1 MTFYSKALGFVRR
14 GPPNAK
20 QIRMVRGGNSPRAGP
35 RGILQPASPG
45 AQVMLRVEQTVRP
58 TSVWIMVR
66 NTDGKC
72 ITDPSALR
80 RGGCEAAAVLADN
93 ARLLSAGKFWS
104 GSDRVQT
111 S

>member
-45 AQVMLRVEQTVRP
+45 AHVMLRVEQTVRP

-72 ITDPSALR
+72 ITDPSAL
-80 RGGCEAAAVLADN
+80 
-93 ARLLSAGKFWS
+93 
-104 GSDRVQT
+104 Q
-111 S
+111 